1 MSIWRP
7 RNIEKPCELS
17 CYVGGKYV
25 VHTQNA
31 VHQVL
36 VVEDGD
42 AYSLISIYVR
52 HSHLLVLYVQEEF
65 LVNFDS

>member
-1 MSIWRP
+1 M
-7 RNIEKPCELS
+7 
-17 CYVGGKYV
+17 
-25 VHTQNA
+25 HTQNA

-42 AYSLISIYVR
+42 AYSSISIYVR

-65 LVNFDS
+65 LVNFDSLTSAFRGLACDTCVKVG